1 MKKKSSSEIN
11 EQRNSL
17 KQLTNTKGRA
27 RLRQRER
34 ERSGRRGVA
43 RRDLVA
49 ESRGDETKQK
59 KEHLIPKKA
68 YKIKFNQPAS

>member
-1 MKKKSSSEIN
+1 MSKEIHWNNSQTQKGVHDWDN
-11 EQRNSL
+11 E
-17 KQLTNTKGRA
+17 K
-27 RLRQRER
+27 E
-34 ERSGRRGVA
+34 RGVA

-59 KEHLIPKKA
+59 KEHFIPKKA